1 MPSSPR
7 DSRLPLFL
15 RFCEEDFD
23 LRRGTTHQLG
33 ERFRPLLQRQDGWQ
47 LPDTGFTLDEPFERL
62 LAARSYRLDGVYFGD
77 TVEDRGLNAHKAY
90 GACPDDDGVL
100 HGAISEPEPCGMD
113 AVGERLGEGARARLH
128 PIGGRVDVWRGR
140 ERVFGEATRGVDS

>member
-7 DSRLPLFL
+7 DSHLPLFL

-47 LPDTGFTLDEPFERL
+47 LPDTGLTLDEPFERL
-62 LAARSYRLDGVYFGD
+62 LVVFRRVSVRALQVELTPHDVVESEGRVVVVQPYVHDPPAGPKEPKGHPPRDLGANGVYDEVGTKAF
-77 TVEDRGLNAHKAY
+77 RG
-90 GACPDDDGVL
+90 
-100 HGAISEPEPCGMD
+100 
-113 AVGERLGEGARARLH
+113 
-128 PIGGRVDVWRGR
+128 
-140 ERVFGEATRGVDS
+140 T